1 MNNAVL
7 FYCSVQF
14 YSESF
19 SCKKK
24 SMSCDLFKAFDY
36 IESSHKLDFFPTEK
50 TLFFFKHAQCSEL
63 PCLRILSY
71 NVYERIFFANESG
84 LRSRM
89 RVLRLVMDMESHIYR
104 GKM

>member
-1 MNNAVL
+1 
-7 FYCSVQF
+7 
-14 YSESF
+14 
-19 SCKKK
+19 
-24 SMSCDLFKAFDY
+24 MSCDIFKAFVY
-36 IESSHKLDFFPTEK
+36 IKSSHKLDFFSPKRPTFASTMRK
-50 TLFFFKHAQCSEL
+50 MYLVTM
-63 PCLRILSY
+63 PRILSY